1 MFIDRALVFD
11 HLARTVV
18 LRHLSAAEG
27 VEEWANDT
35 RTRLLGLEPGEPD
48 EPEPMTVSGARW
60 RHDSTAYLALI
71 GRCQDAIRM
80 GDAYLLCLTNQ
91 ITLDPIADVVDANR
105 RLRRTNPSHHGGL
118 LRFGAPAGSMTGAPK
133 RSAMSIRTI
142 VSTPDRA
149 TIGTGGGITALSVP
163 EEELDEIHLKA
174 EPLLRAI
181 GAVTR
186 RPREN
191 ETH

>member
-105 RLRRTNPSHHGGL
+105 RLRRTNPSHPGRLNDRRAEAQRDVNPHH
-118 LRFGAPAGSMTGAPK
+118 RVHTRP
-133 RSAMSIRTI
+133 RHDRNRRRDHSAL
-142 VSTPDRA
+142 
-149 TIGTGGGITALSVP
+149 GTGRGTGRDPPEGGAAAP
-163 EEELDEIHLKA
+163 RD
-174 EPLLRAI
+174 
-181 GAVTR
+181 R
-186 RPREN
+186 RRDPP
-191 ETH
+191 T